1 MHLQHPE
8 TAGVKLTAAG
18 NGFSLTYQH
27 RQILSHSEEKPC
39 LWIGNGNADIDM
51 FRGNFS
57 IKDRLSEKLAL
68 TSAVVT
74 AQDTGWTVR
83 FSRGEVFSATLNIG
97 TDEYGRLLLT
107 LTNDSDRL
115 NRIWLRLPAQ
125 PDDHIYGCGEQFSCF
140 DLRGKPFPLWTSEQG
155 VGRNKKSVVTWQ
167 ADCAENA
174 GGDYYW
180 TFFPQPTFVSSQ
192 KYYCHVDN
200 SGYMN
205 FDFSA
210 ADYHE
215 LAFWENNATLRFECA
230 DTYIALLEKMSALL
244 GRQPELPDWVYDGV
258 TLGIQG
264 GTDVCQQK
272 LDRMRQAGVKVN
284 GIWAQDWSG
293 IRMTSFGKRV
303 MWNWQWDS
311 ELYPQLDARI
321 QQWKAEGVQ
330 FLSYINPYV
339 ASDRNL
345 CEEAARKGYLT
356 KNAAGDDYHVEFGE
370 FYAGVVDL
378 TNPEAYHW
386 FKGVIKDNL
395 IALGCRGWMADFG
408 EYLPTDTY
416 LHNGVSAEIMHNAWP
431 ALWAKCNYEAL
442 AETGKLGDVLFFMR
456 AGYTGSQKYS
466 VMMWAGDQ
474 NVDWSLD
481 DGLASVVPAAL
492 SLAMSG
498 HGLHHSDIG
507 GYTTLYGM
515 KRSKELLLRWCD
527 FNAFTPM
534 MRTHEGNRPGDNW
547 QFDSDEETIAHFARM
562 STIFTTLKPYI
573 KQAVAQN
580 AHSGLPVMRPL
591 FLHYE
596 ADARTYTLKY
606 QYLLGRDL
614 LVAPVYEE
622 GRRDWS
628 LYLPE
633 DRWVNMWTGETLNG
647 GDITVAA
654 PMGQPPVFYRADS
667 EWQSLF
673 ASLRLAGSQIL
684 PQ

>member
-1 MHLQHPE
+1 MHLQHLE
-8 TAGVKLTAAG
+8 TTGVKLTATD
-18 NGFSLTYQH
+18 NGFSLVYH
-27 RQILSHSEEKPC
+27 GRVILSHSPEAPC
-39 LWIGNGNADIDM
+39 LWMGHGRADIKM

-57 IKDRLSEKLAL
+57 IKDRLNEKLAL
-68 TSAVVT
+68 TEATMTSQA
-74 AQDTGWTVR
+74 DCWHIR
-83 FSRGEVFSATLNIG
+83 FSRGNVISATLTVG
-97 TDEYGRLLLT
+97 LDAGGRLLLT
-107 LTNDSDRL
+107 LNNDADSH
-115 NRIWLRLPAQ
+115 NRIWLRLAAQ
-125 PDDHIYGCGEQFSCF
+125 QADHIYGCGEQFSCF

-155 VGRNKKSVVTWQ
+155 VGRNKNSYVTWQ

-210 ADYHE
+210 PDYHE
-215 LAFWENNATLRFECA
+215 LAFWENRATLRFECA
-230 DTYIALLEKMSALL
+230 DSYIALLEKLSALL

-258 TLGIQG
+258 ILGIQG

-272 LDRMRQAGVKVN
+272 LDKMRQAGVKVN

-311 ELYPQLDARI
+311 ELYPQLDTRI

-339 ASDRNL
+339 ASDRPL
-345 CEEAARKGYLT
+345 CDEAARHGYLT
-356 KNAAGDDYHVEFGE
+356 KTASGQDYHVEFGE

-378 TNPEAYHW
+378 THPDAYNW
-386 FKGVIKDNL
+386 FKEVIKQNL
-395 IALGCRGWMADFG
+395 IGLGCGGWMADFG
-408 EYLPTDTY
+408 EYLPTDTV
-416 LHNGVSAEIMHNAWP
+416 LHNGVHAEIMHNAWP
-431 ALWAKCNYEAL
+431 ALWAKCNYDAL
-442 AETGKLGDVLFFMR
+442 AETGKLGETLYFMR
-456 AGYTGSQKYS
+456 AGYTGSQKYA

-527 FNAFTPM
+527 FNTFTPM

-547 QFDSDEETIAHFARM
+547 QFDSDDETMAHFARM
-562 STIFTTLKPYI
+562 STIFTSLKPYI
-573 KQAVAQN
+573 RQAVAQN
-580 AHSGLPVMRPL
+580 ARSGLPVMRPL

-596 ADARTYTLKY
+596 ADARTYSLKY
-606 QYLLGRDL
+606 QYLFGRDL

-622 GRRDWS
+622 GRHDWT

-633 DRWVNMWTGETLNG
+633 DRWINLWTGEAASG
-647 GDITVAA
+647 GEITVDA
-654 PMGQPPVFYRADS
+654 PLGQPPVFYRAES
-667 EWQSLF
+667 EWQALF
-673 ASLRLAGSQIL
+673 ASLRLIDSAGSTR
-684 PQ
+684 